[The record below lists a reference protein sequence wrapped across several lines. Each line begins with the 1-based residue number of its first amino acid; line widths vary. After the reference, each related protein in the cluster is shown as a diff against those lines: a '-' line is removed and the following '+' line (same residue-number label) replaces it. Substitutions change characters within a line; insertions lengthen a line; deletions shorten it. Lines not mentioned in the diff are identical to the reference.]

1 MSTIKI
7 KQVKSR
13 IGAPADQKRTL
24 DALGLRKLNRVVEH
38 ECTPSILGMVDKVK
52 HLVTIV
58 TYVFVE
64 YKTNYNMNLSNLKP
78 AEGSTKT
85 RKRIGR
91 GPGSGLGGTSTRGH
105 KGAKSRSGY
114 SKKIGFEGGQMPLQR
129 RVPKFGFKNINR
141 VEYKAINLETIQKL
155 AEAKNL
161 TKVGMNDFIEAGF
174 ISSNQLVKV
183 LGNGSLTTKLDVEA
197 NAFSKSAVAAIEAVG
212 GNAVKL

>member
-1 MSTIKI
+1 
-7 KQVKSR
+7 
-13 IGAPADQKRTL
+13 
-24 DALGLRKLNRVVEH
+24 
-38 ECTPSILGMVDKVK
+38 
-52 HLVTIV
+52 
-58 TYVFVE
+58 
-64 YKTNYNMNLSNLKP
+64 MNLSELSP
-78 AEGSTKT
+78 AAGSKQSDNF
-85 RKRIGR
+85 RRGR
-91 GPGSGLGGTSTRGH
+91 GHGSGNGKTAGKGH
-105 KGAKSRSGY
+105 KGQKARSGAPRP
-114 SKKIGFEGGQMPLQR
+114 GFEGGQMPLQR